1 MQYQPI
7 ESTVRNTLARYLD
20 RRPEELRPSTLLSEE
35 LELTTLDVV
44 LLVLHVEEL
53 QGEVYDLYTLES
65 VQTVGE
71 LIRYFQVQ
79 HRAASATKLSA

>member
-20 RRPEELRPSTLLSEE
+20 RHPEELRPSTLLSEE

-53 QGEVYDLYTLES
+53 QGEVYDLYTLET
-65 VQTVGE
+65 VHTVGE
-71 LIRYFQVQ
+71 LIRYFQIQ
-79 HRAASATKLSA
+79 HRAASSTKLSA